1 MLSYFPIL
9 SLVVFLA
16 YGQQDLISSVLSV
29 RDGIPGDLAVIA
41 GNVVNKRP
49 ALGGA
54 TPQVIT
60 APLPQ
65 ATITPPS
72 TPTPVPPETAPIN
85 PTPSVPAV
93 PTPTIPPVSTPVTIV
108 EAVPVTVVGVPVTLV
123 APQEVSIVI
132 VDEES
137 TEVNCTTIVEAAL
150 ATPELSTLVAALQAA
165 NLVDALANSSLVATV
180 FAPTNDAFERLFQ
193 KFNATAEQVLADP
206 LLDSILLYHV
216 VPNAAVFSTDLED
229 GAVVTTL
236 AEQDL
241 TIDLEDGVKIE
252 GKGSVGNV
260 TIPDISAC
268 EAVIHVID
276 EVLLPDFSLVPEST
290 LVSVPEVETITLTLS
305 A

>member
-9 SLVVFLA
+9 SLAFFLA

-72 TPTPVPPETAPIN
+72 TPTPVPPETTPIN
-85 PTPSVPAV
+85 PSPSVPAV
-93 PTPTIPPVSTPVTIV
+93 PTVPPASTPVTIV

-216 VPNAAVFSTDLED
+216 VPNAAVFSVDLED

-241 TIDLEDGVKIE
+241 IVDLQDGVKIE

-290 LVSVPEVETITLTLS
+290 LVSVPEVDTITLTLS